1 MHWNVET
8 DLNAKHGTCLD
19 LLWTVSHVCIICAS
33 VPRSHLFC
41 WMRVWVSGVVPLCSF
56 MSQDGNSTIARFHLE
71 QLLIGCHFD
80 ETAFVFGSHRD
91 SAFWWAGNVLRW
103 RVFHW
108 MQFQYRCVSDLC
120 FCWDLRFQ
128 WEGCILVYS
137 WTSWSRLKHEWA
149 VDYCNYGFNVSCD
162 FQLPPLRLCA
172 ATVLRGRLQFL
183 GPVVWSIARWWKMRS
198 EHLQLLVGTFQF
210 WCSHVDFGFRRNGNT
225 RNEVN
230 NWNTNNFEYLCMLL
244 VLQVGSSLSVGQL
257 TSVVFLWKWLVEGF
271 LQNHG
276 NRFISRTPACLSTDL
291 FVGLVLHVAGSAR
304 WTHESLLCF
313 WDGDCAD
320 VM

>member
-1 MHWNVET
+1 M
-8 DLNAKHGTCLD
+8 
-19 LLWTVSHVCIICAS
+19 
-33 VPRSHLFC
+33 
-41 WMRVWVSGVVPLCSF
+41 VW
-56 MSQDGNSTIARFHLE
+56 DGEYF
-71 QLLIGCHFD
+71 IGCNFSNI
-80 ETAFVFGSHRD
+80 AFLTYVCR
-91 SAFWWAGNVLRW
+91 
-103 RVFHW
+103 
-108 MQFQYRCVSDLC
+108 
-120 FCWDLRFQ
+120 DLRFQ

-149 VDYCNYGFNVSCD
+149 VDYCSYGFNVSCD

-244 VLQVGSSLSVGQL
+244 VLQLSFLFVCQFVSWRVQFFLWNDLLKGSS
-257 TSVVFLWKWLVEGF
+257 
-271 LQNHG
+271 
-276 NRFISRTPACLSTDL
+276 
-291 FVGLVLHVAGSAR
+291 
-304 WTHESLLCF
+304 
-313 WDGDCAD
+313 
-320 VM
+320 